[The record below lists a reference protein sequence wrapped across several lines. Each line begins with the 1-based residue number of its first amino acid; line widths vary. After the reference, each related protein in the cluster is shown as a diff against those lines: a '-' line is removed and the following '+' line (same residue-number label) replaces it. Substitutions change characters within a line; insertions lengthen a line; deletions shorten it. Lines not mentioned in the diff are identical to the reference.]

1 MADKVIDGFR
11 VLDERL
17 KLDPRV
23 NAQARR
29 IRGVVEDVLRD
40 AGLLQSVLLQGS
52 YGRKTMRPPLKD
64 VDMVVVLPSS
74 MEHLRT
80 KPGMSGHVMAE
91 FRSALVDAAAFPG
104 VEFDAGGASA
114 HALKLT
120 IPGVDFTVDLVP
132 AFETE
137 EPDKG
142 WLYLADRELD
152 QWTKR
157 SDVRVL
163 RDRVAARNQ
172 GCGGTW
178 VHRVRE
184 AKRSLD
190 RNPEVKALVCGLL
203 VESLGYE
210 AITTRMAPQEA
221 MLRFFAVG
229 TEKLHGPSAGLA
241 QEDLTRKWTSAD
253 RALVLQFFTESHR
266 LAGEALR
273 LERAKDAVAACG
285 VWREVFGDA
294 FPVPE
299 VSFAE
304 RLRSVSVVGG
314 SITPDGRLTTAPG
327 NVRPVRPWRAVDAT
341 AVAPTIA
348 TVSAAT
354 AAPLTMDML
363 LEDPASV
370 ADVVAAGA
378 VIWGAERVVGRP
390 LSGGMGAM
398 LELDLLPLP
407 EAVAEGHPTERVRVV
422 VTSNREALVY
432 PLSGSGRTWR
442 HRNDFHPM
450 MLCLQHPGDDPAL
463 LWMWSDGLES
473 LLARVRVHLMCEE
486 VFRRE
491 GVWPGEELPHGSPT
505 DGVVWPVADPSMQRA
520 LRRWAR

>member
-1 MADKVIDGFR
+1 MTDRVIHGFR

-17 KLDPRV
+17 KLDPKV
-23 NAQARR
+23 NADARR
-29 IRGVVEDVLRD
+29 IRGTVEDVLRD

-64 VDMVVVLPSS
+64 VDIVVVLPAS

-91 FRSALVDAAAFPG
+91 FRTALVDAEAFPG
-104 VEFDAGGASA
+104 VQFDADGASA
-114 HALKLT
+114 HALQLT

-142 WLYLADRELD
+142 WLYIADRELD
-152 QWTKR
+152 PWTER

-163 RDRVAARNQ
+163 RDRVAVRNQ

-178 VHRVRE
+178 VDRVRE
-184 AKRSLD
+184 AKQSFD
-190 RNPEVKALVCGLL
+190 RDPAVKVLVCGLL
-203 VESLGYE
+203 VESLAYE
-210 AITTRMAPQEA
+210 AITTKMAPQEA
-221 MLRFFAVG
+221 MLRFFALGVA
-229 TEKLHGPSAGLA
+229 KLGGPYAGLA
-241 QEDLTRKWTSAD
+241 QEDLTRKWNSGD

-273 LERAKDAVAACG
+273 LEQAKDAVAACG

-299 VSFAE
+299 VSFVE

-327 NVRPVRPWRAVDAT
+327 NVRPVRPWRAVDPT

-348 TVSAAT
+348 TASAAT
-354 AAPLTMDML
+354 ASAVTMDML

-370 ADVVAAGA
+370 VDAVAAG
-378 VIWGAERVVGRP
+378 VVTWGAERVVGRP

-407 EAVAEGHPTERVRVV
+407 EAAAEGHPTERVRVV

-432 PLSGSGRTWR
+432 PLNASGRTWR

-450 MLCLQHPGDDPAL
+450 MLCLQYPGDDPAL
-463 LWMWSDGLES
+463 LWRWSDGLES
-473 LLARVRVHLMCEE
+473 LLARVRMHLMCEE
-486 VFRRE
+486 VFRRDE
-491 GVWPGEELPHGSPT
+491 VWPGEELPHGEPVS
-505 DGVVWPVADPSMQRA
+505 GVVWPVADPSMQRA